1 MFVLNS
7 WYYLFGVLASTYFV
21 DQFIVPDSI
30 APLTVPV
37 PSPSIKVPTS
47 GTSAASKKQPSP
59 FSFDSS
65 DDDDSDFWPEVVGVK
80 KPSRRKDSDHSPDSV
95 DSMMVWSNSS
105 NKEDNKSVAL
115 KRKLTNKALSDTHQK
130 RIKKN
135 SYHTANKRLQLDD
148 IVWASVGERVDLK
161 LPSGRRSTAKER
173 LYGQIISSVDNN
185 QYMVAFS
192 DGKERQMTSRMLKKA
207 TPQEVASYHE
217 GIESLMGK
225 KDDGRPHHCHNE
237 VNSANVGNIFT

>member
-1 MFVLNS
+1 M
-7 WYYLFGVLASTYFV
+7 ASTYFM

-47 GTSAASKKQPSP
+47 GTSAVSKKQPSP

-80 KPSRRKDSDHSPDSV
+80 KPSRQKDSGHSPDSV

-115 KRKLTNKALSDTHQK
+115 KMKLINKALSDTHQK

-217 GIESLMGK
+217 GIESLMK
-225 KDDGRPHHCHNE
+225 KKR
-237 VNSANVGNIFT
+237 